1 MAADATIVA
10 TCAALGIVIE
20 RRDDTPD
27 LTYTDYYCRGQAAD
41 YRRAGQWVRTTATD
55 SQATKVTAIQ
65 TALS

>member
-27 LTYTDYYCRGQAAD
+27 QTYTDYYCRGQAAN
-41 YRRAGQWVRTTATD
+41 YRRVGQWVRTTASD
-55 SQATKVTAIQ
+55 NQAAKVIVIQ
-65 TALS
+65 AELS

>member
-20 RRDDTPD
+20 KLVDTTD
-27 LTYTDYYCRGQAAD
+27 LTYTDYYCRGGAGSF
-41 YRRAGQWVRTTATD
+41 RRSGQWVRTTATD